1 MGRGKNALIKTY
13 RLKATE
19 LIDFLIELL
28 QFGNNNQNLTNRN
41 PRLTQVLEYLE
52 QHYTEKIYYTDVCE
66 YMAMSIST
74 LRRFLKKT
82 TGQSFASLIQSIRI
96 KHAKELLNTT
106 TDSIC
111 SIGYSVGFDSP
122 NEFCRIFKREM
133 GVTPLS
139 FRGDS

>member
-1 MGRGKNALIKTY
+1 M
-13 RLKATE
+13 
-19 LIDFLIELL
+19 
-28 QFGNNNQNLTNRN
+28 
-41 PRLTQVLEYLE
+41 LEYLE

-133 GVTPLS
+133 GVTPLEYRKEALLCS
-139 FRGDS
+139 NSRINESNSL